1 MSFQQPGPALVMPPA
16 SPPSQRSTIYSSIV
30 SVILATFGTL
40 ILVWSFGFPSNAP
53 AEVAIAWLSAIGM
66 WIGVIVLAIV
76 DLTTEYNR
84 KRFHDVTVHYTQ
96 MTGDQRFLPYVIKPN
111 LAAVWVLQGA
121 AFAMIVFTTFFALF
135 WGSIISGGY

>member
-16 SPPSQRSTIYSSIV
+16 TPPSQRSTVSSSII
-30 SVILATFGTL
+30 SIILAIFGTL

-53 AEVAIAWLSAIGM
+53 AEVVIAWLSVAGM
-66 WIGVIVLAIV
+66 WIGTVLLGIL

-96 MTGDQRFLPYVIKPN
+96 MTGDQRFLPYIIRPN
-111 LAAVWVLQGA
+111 LVAVWVLQGA
-121 AFAMIVFTTFFALF
+121 AFAMIVFTAFFAIF
-135 WGSIISGGY
+135 WGSTISGGY